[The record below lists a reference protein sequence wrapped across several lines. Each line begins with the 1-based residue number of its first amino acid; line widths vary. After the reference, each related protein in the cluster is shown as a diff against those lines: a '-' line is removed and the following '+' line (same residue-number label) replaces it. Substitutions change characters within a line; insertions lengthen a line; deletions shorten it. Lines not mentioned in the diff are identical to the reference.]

1 MMRQNILIL
10 LLISSCNL
18 CLAQSSVIDNA
29 LLQRV
34 AENEFISG
42 GFYLKCEKQ
51 KTHFD
56 KKEFKENVS
65 AMVPEQILTEL
76 QQASLDSNDET
87 WESKLFSSGALS
99 SLILKNQCLTKVDCD
114 ELFESTGKRQR
125 IVSISDPIF
134 DLSEENCVVSIVYH
148 SFKGSAFGHSYFLK
162 KIYGQWTIVFT
173 YDHWMT

>member
-1 MMRQNILIL
+1 MMRQSILIL
-10 LLISSCNL
+10 LLILSCNL
-18 CLAQSSVIDNA
+18 CFAQPSVTDKV

-34 AENEFISG
+34 AEYEFLSE

-51 KTHFD
+51 KTYFD

-65 AMVPEQILTEL
+65 PMVPEQILTEL
-76 QQASLDSNDET
+76 QQASLDSNDEI
-87 WESKLFSSGALS
+87 WEEKLFSSGALS
-99 SLILKNQCLTKVDCD
+99 SLILKTQCLTKVDCD
-114 ELFESTGKRQR
+114 ELFKSTGNRQR

-134 DLSEENCVVSIVYH
+134 DLSEENCVVSVVYH
-148 SFKGSAFGHSYFLK
+148 NFKDSAFGHSYFLK